1 MMCDDVPGSGSRQR
15 MVIRVSLLTGQTAV
29 ITGGAQGLG
38 FAIAQRFVAE
48 GARVVLG
55 DVNLEATESA
65 LAQLGGD
72 DVAVAV
78 RCDVTS
84 GADVDAL
91 VAAAVDRFGGLDI
104 MVNNAGITRDATMRK
119 MTEEQF
125 DQVIAVHLKGTWNG
139 LRKAAAIMRENKRGT
154 IVNMS
159 SISGK
164 VGMVGQ
170 TNYSAAK
177 AGIVGMTKA
186 ASKELA
192 HLGVRVNAI
201 QPGLIR
207 SAMTEAMPQRIWD
220 AKVAEVPMGR
230 AGEPEE
236 VANVALFLASDLSSY
251 MTGTVLEVT
260 GGRHL

>member
-1 MMCDDVPGSGSRQR
+1 MA
-15 MVIRVSLLTGQTAV
+15 LLAGRTAV
-29 ITGGAQGLG
+29 VTGGAQGLG
-38 FAIAQRFVAE
+38 LAIAERFIAE

-55 DVNLEATESA
+55 DLDLESTRAA
-65 LAQLGGD
+65 AAKLGGS
-72 DVAVAV
+72 DVARAV

-84 GADVDAL
+84 AAEVDAL
-91 VAAAVDRFGGLDI
+91 VADAVQAFGGLDV
-104 MVNNAGITRDATMRK
+104 MVNNAGITRDATLRK

-125 DQVIAVHLKGTWNG
+125 DEVIAVHLKGTWNG
-139 LRKAAAIMRENKRGT
+139 TRAAAAVMREQGSGA
-154 IVNMS
+154 IINMS

-164 VGMVGQ
+164 VGLIGQ

-177 AGIVGMTKA
+177 AGIVGLTKA
-186 ASKELA
+186 AAKELA

-220 AKVAEVPMGR
+220 AKLAEVPMGR
-230 AGEPEE
+230 AGEPAE
-236 VANVALFLASDLSSY
+236 VASVALFLASELSSY

-260 GGRHL
+260 GGRHI

>member
-1 MMCDDVPGSGSRQR
+1 M
-15 MVIRVSLLTGQTAV
+15 SLLTGQTAV

-38 FAIAQRFVAE
+38 LAIAEKFVSE

-55 DVNLEATESA
+55 DINPTATQSAAEHLGGPDVA
-65 LAQLGGD
+65 LATS
-72 DVAVAV
+72 
-78 RCDVTS
+78 CDVTRAS
-84 GADVDAL
+84 DVETL
-91 VAAAVDRFGGLDI
+91 VATAVERFGGLDI

-139 LRKAAAIMRENKRGT
+139 VRAAAAVMREQKRGA

-164 VGMVGQ
+164 VGMIGQ

-192 HLGVRVNAI
+192 YLGVRVNAI

-207 SAMTEAMPQRIWD
+207 SAMTEAMPQHIWD
-220 AKVAEVPMGR
+220 SKEAEVPLGR
-230 AGEPEE
+230 AGEPDE
-236 VANVALFLASDLSSY
+236 VAKVALFLASGMSSY